1 MKEKECERK
10 KSMNKLV
17 NEKIKKNVSVYE
29 WSKKEGKIR
38 EFINEIKLNEFM
50 NENGKIEQE
59 KKSIGEL
66 KKLVNKLMN
75 ARTKKCKSL

>member
-1 MKEKECERK
+1 MKKRMKEKECERK

-66 KKLVNKLMN
+66 KKKEIGE
-75 ARTKKCKSL
+75 